1 MTEAEKRALLD
12 DMMTI
17 STEELEAAG
26 RVYDNELAKA
36 LERNRELEAAIRD
49 ITCNDAGHICN
60 SYQDHVDL
68 GLQQPIL
75 RTVWDLDL

>member
-1 MTEAEKRALLD
+1 MTEAEKHALQY
-12 DMMTI
+12 DMDTL
-17 STEELEAAG
+17 SCEDLEAAG
-26 RVYDNELAKA
+26 QFYEDQLVKA

-49 ITCNDAGHICN
+49 ITCNDGEHILN

-68 GLQQPIL
+68 GMQQPIL